1 VHLHPWGL
9 ASKSVNAVMKNMESI
24 TKELKHENRTV
35 DIFIIDCEGC
45 EWETV
50 HGYFSALPHSQI
62 QVELHLGTQDG
73 KAARFLEFVQSKGYV
88 AFHKESNTLGCSGAC
103 IEYSFLHLNTGYF
116 SQ

>member
-1 VHLHPWGL
+1 
-9 ASKSVNAVMKNMESI
+9 MKNMEII

-88 AFHKESNTLGCSGAC
+88 AVHKESNTLGCSGAC